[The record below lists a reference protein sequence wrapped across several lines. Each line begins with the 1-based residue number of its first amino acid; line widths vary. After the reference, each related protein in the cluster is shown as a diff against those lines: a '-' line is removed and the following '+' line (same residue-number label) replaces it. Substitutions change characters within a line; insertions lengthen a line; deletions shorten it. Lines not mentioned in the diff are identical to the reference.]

1 MARYDSSFGLTG
13 AFGNDAGVSESS
25 VRSITSST
33 LKGLDDSGAVAPE
46 SPDSPVRSTKSM
58 AFLFP
63 LDEVVFATV
72 ECLSALD

>member
-25 VRSITSST
+25 VRSIASST
-33 LKGLDDSGAVAPE
+33 LKDSGAVAPE
-46 SPDSPVRSTKSM
+46 SPDSSVRSTKSM

-63 LDEVVFATV
+63 LDGVVPATV
-72 ECLSALD
+72 EFLSALD